1 METIKHYQL
10 VASDRIKEIAAGGF
24 FQQPNKRRFNHGS
37 GKPPKLT
44 RLKDVSAK
52 EKEGFVELAVK
63 GGFSGKIRACQMNP
77 SKSCGLSEK
86 PKSRATLAL
95 PALGMPYD
103 LELAKSNP
111 AYAYKNGALGSGGIE
126 VYQRLMMEHLANLI
140 DEVA

>member
-24 FQQPNKRRFNHGS
+24 FQQPNKRRFNHSS

-86 PKSRATLAL
+86 PKPRATLAEI
-95 PALGMPYD
+95 D
-103 LELAKSNP
+103 
-111 AYAYKNGALGSGGIE
+111 YAEAEKRLIAHLSAPKNGGIE
-126 VYQRLMMEHLANLI
+126 VYQRLIMEHLANLI